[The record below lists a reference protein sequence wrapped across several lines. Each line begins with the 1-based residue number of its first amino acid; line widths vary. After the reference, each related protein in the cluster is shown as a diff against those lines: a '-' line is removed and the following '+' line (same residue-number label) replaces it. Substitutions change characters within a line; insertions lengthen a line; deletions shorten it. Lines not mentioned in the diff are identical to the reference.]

1 MMTQQNTVNA
11 GFMLAFWS
19 LLAMTSCQED
29 LVECNDKAIIWI
41 VNKTVCTPDIEVN
54 GDLLVGD
61 MAILDSISFEA
72 DAGIYDIEAKM
83 AFISACED
91 QSVKLETD
99 CGLSYRFE
107 IN

>member
-1 MMTQQNTVNA
+1 MIPQQNKVNA
-11 GFMLAFWS
+11 GFMLAFLS
-19 LLAMTSCQED
+19 VLAMTSCQDD

-41 VNKTVCTPDIEVN
+41 VNKTICTPDIEVN

-83 AFISACED
+83 AFISACEN
-91 QSVKLETD
+91 QSVTLDTD